1 MKIEQ
6 VLSPRRRL
14 LGTFCVKN
22 TKNKRRKGG
31 IIVSENNCFREWDR
45 INSTIRIPILMY
57 LRRSLERAA
66 VDRLV
71 PELCQIDCTLAR
83 NINMKISLSLARDS
97 IQFINNYNSPH
108 DVYTKS

>member
-31 IIVSENNCFREWDR
+31 IIVSENNCFREWDPGIPDPGIVPVR
-45 INSTIRIPILMY
+45 TAVPRVDNTIVEQGI
-57 LRRSLERAA
+57 S
-66 VDRLV
+66 RL
-71 PELCQIDCTLAR
+71 
-83 NINMKISLSLARDS
+83 
-97 IQFINNYNSPH
+97 Y
-108 DVYTKS
+108 